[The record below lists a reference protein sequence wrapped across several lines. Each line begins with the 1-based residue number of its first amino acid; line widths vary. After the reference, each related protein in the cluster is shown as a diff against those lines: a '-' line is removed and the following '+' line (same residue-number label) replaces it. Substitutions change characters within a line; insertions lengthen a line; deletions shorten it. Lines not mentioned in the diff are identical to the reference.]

1 MSVGHS
7 DGCSEHMSQLDTLK
21 VIQDVIS
28 CFMFTNVRRVMKY
41 DSLINGLFILT
52 VNSFLIRLD
61 ALHMESSVC
70 QGYGIS
76 LQQET

>member
-1 MSVGHS
+1 
-7 DGCSEHMSQLDTLK
+7 MSQLDTLK

-52 VNSFLIRLD
+52 VNSFLTRLD
-61 ALHMESSVC
+61 ALRMESSVC

-76 LQQET
+76 IQQET

>member
-1 MSVGHS
+1 MVK
-7 DGCSEHMSQLDTLK
+7 DP
-21 VIQDVIS
+21 VI
-28 CFMFTNVRRVMKY
+28 VMNY
-41 DSLINGLFILT
+41 DSLINGSFILT

-61 ALHMESSVC
+61 ALHMESSVY